1 MNNYLTKATEFAKR
15 KIGPVSARSIGYTAV
30 AMAFAVPVMADGP
43 QARTM
48 INSIVATIAQIGQYV
63 GAALLAQGIFQLVM
77 AFKDDNPDSKSKAIM
92 FIMSAI
98 LLFGMKSILQGLVGD
113 YIGQSLI

>member
-1 MNNYLTKATEFAKR
+1 
-15 KIGPVSARSIGYTAV
+15 
-30 AMAFAVPVMADGP
+30 
-43 QARTM
+43 
-48 INSIVATIAQIGQYV
+48 
-63 GAALLAQGIFQLVM
+63 M